1 MLSTREVGLE
11 QGQGLLL
18 GTGVGAKTVQLV
30 MQGILSRT
38 QHNGPWIG
46 KGTESFSYQLCSMRD
61 ICIYIS
67 NSYNASEF
75 FLFL

>member
-1 MLSTREVGLE
+1 MLSTREVG
-11 QGQGLLL
+11 QGLPL
-18 GTGVGAKTVQLV
+18 GTGVGAKTVRLV
-30 MQGILSRT
+30 MQGILST
-38 QHNGPWIG
+38 AQHNGPWIG

-67 NSYNASEF
+67 NRVIMQVS